1 MPADIRP
8 VHIPVMPREVLQW
21 LQLSPGLTVLDG
33 TVGAAGH
40 SSLILKAI
48 GPTGWLIGVDRD
60 PMMLGFAREKL
71 SGDNCL
77 LTRGSYLEAA
87 EILSRFGRNRVDRV
101 LLDLGLSSDQ
111 LADRNRGF
119 GFDAGGP
126 LDMRFHPHEGRSAAQ
141 FLQQSSQDELQT
153 VLETWGEEPA
163 ARRIAAEVHRRL
175 HAGNAVTT
183 AADLQA
189 CVAAVCGDLR
199 SDGGRTAL
207 TRVFQALRITVNE
220 ELDHANRMLTQVLPQ
235 ILNTDGIAVVI
246 SFHSLEDRIVK
257 NAFKGNQGW
266 QILTKTPI
274 EAQPAEVRLNPRSR
288 SARLRAARWQPQP

>member
-1 MPADIRP
+1 
-8 VHIPVMPREVLQW
+8 MPREVLQF

-48 GPTGWLIGVDRD
+48 GPSGQLVGVDRD
-60 PMMLGFAREKL
+60 PMMLNFAAAKL
-71 SGDNCL
+71 TGQNFRLS
-77 LTRGSYLEAA
+77 RGSYLEAP
-87 EILSRFGRNRVDRV
+87 EILRSHGLEKADRV

-111 LADRNRGF
+111 LADRSRGF

-141 FLQQSSQDELQT
+141 FLQQSTQTELQE

-175 HAGNAVTT
+175 QTGGSVAT
-183 AADLQA
+183 AAELQD

-199 SDGGRTAL
+199 SGSGRTAL
-207 TRVFQALRITVNE
+207 TRVFQALRIRVNE
-220 ELDHANRMLTQVLPQ
+220 ELEHADRMLTQVLPQ
-235 ILNTDGIAVVI
+235 ILNTDGIAVII

-266 QILTKTPI
+266 QVLTKTPI

>member
-1 MPADIRP
+1 MFAPMPAESRP
-8 VHIPVMPREVLQW
+8 VHIPVMPREVLHF

-48 GPTGWLIGVDRD
+48 GPSGQLIGVDRD
-60 PMMLGFAREKL
+60 PMMLNFAAAKL
-71 SGDNCL
+71 SGDNFRL
-77 LTRGSYLEAA
+77 SRGSYLEAT
-87 EILSRFGRNRVDRV
+87 EILHSHGLEKVDRV

-141 FLQQSSQDELQT
+141 FLQQSTQTELQD

-175 HAGNAVTT
+175 QTGESVAT
-183 AADLQA
+183 AAELQS
-189 CVAAVCGDLR
+189 CVASVCGDLR
-199 SDGGRTAL
+199 TNSGRTAL
-207 TRVFQALRITVNE
+207 TRVFQALRIRVNE
-220 ELDHANRMLTQVLPQ
+220 ELEHADRMLTQVLPQ
-235 ILNTDGIAVVI
+235 ILNTDGIAAVI

-257 NAFKGNQGW
+257 NA
-266 QILTKTPI
+266 
-274 EAQPAEVRLNPRSR
+274 
-288 SARLRAARWQPQP
+288 

>member
-1 MPADIRP
+1 MPADSRP
-8 VHIPVMPREVLQW
+8 VHIPVMPREVLQF

-48 GPTGWLIGVDRD
+48 GPSGQLVGVDRD
-60 PMMLGFAREKL
+60 PMMLNFAAAKL
-71 SGDNCL
+71 TGQNFRLS
-77 LTRGSYLEAA
+77 RGSYLEAP
-87 EILSRFGRNRVDRV
+87 EILRSHGLEKADRV

-111 LADRNRGF
+111 LADRSRGF

-141 FLQQSSQDELQT
+141 FLQQSTQTELQE
-153 VLETWGEEPA
+153 VLETWGEERA

-175 HAGNAVTT
+175 QTGGSVAT
-183 AADLQA
+183 AAELQD

-199 SDGGRTAL
+199 SGSGRTAL
-207 TRVFQALRITVNE
+207 TRVFQALRIRVNE
-220 ELDHANRMLTQVLPQ
+220 ELEHADRMLTQVLPQ
-235 ILNTDGIAVVI
+235 ILNTDGIAVII

-266 QILTKTPI
+266 QVLTKTPI

>member
-1 MPADIRP
+1 MTADSRP
-8 VHIPVMPREVLQW
+8 VHIPVMPREVLQF

-48 GPTGWLIGVDRD
+48 GPSGQLVGVDRD
-60 PMMLGFAREKL
+60 PMMLNFAAAKL
-71 SGDNCL
+71 TGQNFRLS
-77 LTRGSYLEAA
+77 RGSYLEAP
-87 EILSRFGRNRVDRV
+87 EILRSHGLEKADRV

-111 LADRNRGF
+111 LADRSRGF

-141 FLQQSSQDELQT
+141 FLQQSTQTELQE

-175 HAGNAVTT
+175 QTGGSVAT
-183 AADLQA
+183 AAELQD

-199 SDGGRTAL
+199 SGSGRTAL
-207 TRVFQALRITVNE
+207 TRVFQALRIRVNE
-220 ELDHANRMLTQVLPQ
+220 ELEHADRMLTQVLPQ
-235 ILNTDGIAVVI
+235 ILNTDGIAVII

-266 QILTKTPI
+266 QVLTKTPI

>member
-1 MPADIRP
+1 MPAESRP
-8 VHIPVMPREVLQW
+8 VHIPVMPREVLHF

-48 GPTGWLIGVDRD
+48 GPSGQLIGVDRD
-60 PMMLGFAREKL
+60 PMMLNFAAAKL
-71 SGDNCL
+71 SGDNFRL
-77 LTRGSYLEAA
+77 SRGSYLEAT
-87 EILSRFGRNRVDRV
+87 EILHSHGLEKVDRV

-141 FLQQSSQDELQT
+141 FLQQSTQTELQD

-175 HAGNAVTT
+175 QTGESVAT
-183 AADLQA
+183 AAELQS
-189 CVAAVCGDLR
+189 CVASVCGDLR
-199 SDGGRTAL
+199 TNSGRTAL
-207 TRVFQALRITVNE
+207 TRVFQALRIRVNE
-220 ELDHANRMLTQVLPQ
+220 ELEHADRMLTQVLPQ
-235 ILNTDGIAVVI
+235 ILNTDGIAAVI

-266 QILTKTPI
+266 QVLTKAPI

-288 SARLRAARWQPQP
+288 SARLRVARWQPQA

>member
-1 MPADIRP
+1 MPADSRP

-40 SSLILKAI
+40 SSLILKVL
-48 GPTGWLIGVDRD
+48 GPSGRLIGVDRD
-60 PMMLGFAREKL
+60 PMMLNFAAAKL
-71 SGDNCL
+71 SGDNWQL
-77 LTRGSYLEAA
+77 SRGSYVQSA
-87 EILSRFGRNRVDRV
+87 EILRSLGLEKVDRV

-111 LADRNRGF
+111 LADRDRGF

-141 FLQQSSQDELQT
+141 FLQQSTQAELQE

-175 HAGNAVTT
+175 QTGVAVAT
-183 AADLQA
+183 AADLQS

-199 SDGGRTAL
+199 SNTGRTAL
-207 TRVFQALRITVNE
+207 TRVFQALRIRVNE
-220 ELDHANRMLTQVLPQ
+220 ELEHADRMLTQVLPQ
-235 ILNTDGIAVVI
+235 ILNRDGIAVVI

-266 QILTKTPI
+266 QVLTKTPI